1 MAESKRLGI
10 SVHYQAATDSA
21 YIILYISV
29 CFICSWAS
37 GTLPRCPVQ
46 IKHTL
51 IYKIMAESKRLG
63 ISVRYQPATNKT
75 YTNIQNNG

>member
-1 MAESKRLGI
+1 MAESGLGI
-10 SVHYQAATDSA
+10 SVATSQ
-21 YIILYISV
+21 L
-29 CFICSWAS
+29 
-37 GTLPRCPVQ
+37 Q

-51 IYKIMAESKRLG
+51 IYKIVAESKVLGWSRYATSQLQIKHTLIYKIVAESKGLG

>member
-10 SVHYQAATDSA
+10 SVRYQ
-21 YIILYISV
+21 L
-29 CFICSWAS
+29 
-37 GTLPRCPVQ
+37 Q

-51 IYKIMAESKRLG
+51 IYKIVAESKGLG

>member
-1 MAESKRLGI
+1 MAEPKGLGI
-10 SVHYQAATDSA
+10 SVRYQPA
-21 YIILYISV
+21 
-29 CFICSWAS
+29 
-37 GTLPRCPVQ
+37 Q

-51 IYKIMAESKRLG
+51 IYKIVAEPKGLG